1 MFLFSCIHHVL
12 KWKNSKVILIAN
24 LNSVTTVI
32 IICMIVIMIF
42 IITIQEAETTVN
54 YYGRYLSF

>member
-1 MFLFSCIHHVL
+1 MFSFSCIHHVL

-32 IICMIVIMIF
+32 IICMIVI
-42 IITIQEAETTVN
+42 ITIQEAETTVN